1 MQLDQIKVIGIV
13 GAGIMASGI
22 AERFAEAG
30 YKVIQYNRSQEGI
43 ERSQKLIRLNQDT
56 LIKNGV
62 LTAEQAQ
69 LALEKIE
76 TTTDIKN
83 LTSVDF
89 LSESIVEKIEDKQD
103 FFKQINN
110 VCRSDAILTT
120 NTSGLSIT
128 QIGSV
133 VSNQARFVGMHW
145 WNPPH
150 IMPLVEVIKG
160 DNSADEACQITID
173 LCRKIGKSPVF
184 VKKDIPGFIGNR
196 IQYALIRE
204 TLHLIQA
211 GVADAEDIDTVIKM
225 GPGARWALFGPIE
238 VADMQGLDIINFI
251 SDYLLKELSDA
262 DRSPDFLRD
271 KVAAGELGIKAG
283 KGFYEY
289 SEEKIRRLFEGRD
302 RKLLEIFSL
311 QKDL

>member
-1 MQLDQIKVIGIV
+1 MQLDQIKLIGVV
-13 GAGIMASGI
+13 GAGTMASGI
-22 AERFAEAG
+22 AERFAEAE
-30 YKVIQYNRSQEGI
+30 YKVIQYNRSSAGI
-43 ERSQKLIRLNQDT
+43 ARSQKLIQLNQET

-69 LALEKIE
+69 LALDRIE
-76 TTTDIKN
+76 TTTDIKD
-83 LTSVDF
+83 LSAVDF
-89 LSESIVEKIEDKQD
+89 ISESIVEKIEDKQEL
-103 FFKQINN
+103 FKQIDE
-110 VCRSDAILTT
+110 VCRSDALLTT

-133 VSNQARFVGMHW
+133 VSNPARFVGMHW

-160 DNSADEACQITID
+160 DNSADEACQATIE
-173 LCRKIGKSPVF
+173 LCRQVGKAPVL

-204 TLHLIQA
+204 TLYLTQA
-211 GVADAEDIDTVIKM
+211 GIVSPEDLDTVVKM

-238 VADMQGLDIINFI
+238 IADMQGLDIINFI
-251 SDYLLKELSDA
+251 NDYLLKELSNA
-262 DRSPDFLRD
+262 DRSPAFLQD
-271 KVAAGELGIKAG
+271 KVAAGELGIKTG

-289 SEEKIRRLFEGRD
+289 PAAKMSRLFEARD
-302 RKLLEIFSL
+302 RKLLELLKL
-311 QKDL
+311 QQD

>member
-1 MQLDQIKVIGIV
+1 MQFDHIKVIGVV
-13 GAGIMASGI
+13 GAGTMASGI

-30 YKVIQYNRSQEGI
+30 YKVIQYNRSSEGI
-43 ERSQKLIRLNQDT
+43 ERSQNLIRLNQKT

-62 LTAEQAQ
+62 LTMEQAQ
-69 LALEKIE
+69 LALDKIE
-76 TTTDIKN
+76 TTTNIKD
-83 LTSVDF
+83 LSSVDF
-89 LSESIVEKIEDKQD
+89 ISESIVEKIEDKQEL
-103 FFKQINN
+103 FKKIDK

-133 VSNQARFVGMHW
+133 VSNQKRFVGMHW

-160 DNSADEACQITID
+160 DNSADEACQVTIE
-173 LCRKIGKSPVF
+173 LCQKVGKSPVL

-204 TLHLIQA
+204 TLYLIQA
-211 GVADAEDIDTVIKM
+211 GIASPEDLDAVIKM

-238 VADMQGLDIINFI
+238 IADMQGLDIVNFI
-251 SDYLLKELSDA
+251 NDYLLKELSDA
-262 DRSPDFLRD
+262 DKSPDFLQD
-271 KVAAGELGIKAG
+271 KVAAGELGIKTG

-289 SEEKIRRLFEGRD
+289 SAEKMSRLFESRD
-302 RKLLEIFSL
+302 RKLLEIFKL
-311 QKDL
+311 QQD